1 MFLIISSSSNSN
13 KCRHILF
20 SDRSASVYILFNWF
34 TCVNWYIVEITSM
47 LFILLISKNLY
58 CWLHVCLMNIQIS
71 YFITYFIWLTKI
83 PSKKFIAYLDWSSAF
98 FPTLLLVIISIK
110 FTLLHFRFGKLFWAL
125 SSEFNLI
132 IIFFLDITDDCSTSN
147 KSWSSKFIYF
157 DAFGKILKWSWIV
170 RIIYSAVFNFLVIIN
185 ISKTLWLI

>member
-1 MFLIISSSSNSN
+1 MDIQGWFIMDCWLCLQEIDII
-13 KCRHILF
+13 CLLMILLF
-20 SDRSASVYILFNWF
+20 SIWGSLLMCIDTS
-34 TCVNWYIVEITSM
+34 IV
-47 LFILLISKNLY
+47 L
-58 CWLHVCLMNIQIS
+58 

-125 SSEFNLI
+125 SSRFNLI